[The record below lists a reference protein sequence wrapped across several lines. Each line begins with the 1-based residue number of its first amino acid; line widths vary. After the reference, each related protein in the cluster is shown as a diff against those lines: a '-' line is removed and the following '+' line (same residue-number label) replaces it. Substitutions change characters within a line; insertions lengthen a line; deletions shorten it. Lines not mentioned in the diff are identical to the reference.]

1 MGLAALRHVG
11 LPRSEMEPVSP
22 TLAGGFLT
30 TEPLRKPNNQVYLAK
45 ITVSCQNTYL
55 EHLVTL
61 NSNKPQIMLHYNPH
75 SKTVS
80 LQCVRYV
87 NIITN
92 KLHL

>member
-1 MGLAALRHVG
+1 MVLGFSC
-11 LPRSEMEPVSP
+11 SEACGSP
-22 TLAGGFLT
+22 QIRNGTCGFLI